1 MILLTAALVALIPA
15 PLGVLFIFLRRYET
29 EQFWRLFLVCSFCSV
44 AGGAMS
50 FLITFGS
57 ELIIGP
63 LLHGYANGA
72 AKLFQQ
78 LGFPISRPWLLIFGR
93 CGLALIMWYLGMAGM
108 AWIVLR
114 EHFSHRKGDAANLPP
129 D

>member
-1 MILLTAALVALIPA
+1 MILLVPVLVVTILA
-15 PLGVLFIFLRRYET
+15 PLGALFIFLRRYET
-29 EQFWRLFLVCSFCSV
+29 EQFWRLFLVCSFCSL

-50 FLITFGS
+50 FVITFGS

-63 LLHGYANGA
+63 LLNAYANFA
-72 AKLFQQ
+72 TKLFRQF
-78 LGFPISRPWLLIFGR
+78 GFPISRPWLLILGR

-114 EHFSHRKGDAANLPP
+114 EHFSHRKGDAANLPA